1 MLYILDYYTTP
12 RLVYVVLHYYDD
24 SLRILAVLAIVS
36 AQSEQ
41 CSQPLGNGDQTE
53 YTRTNDD
60 LFLLDVDHPAQ
71 CDGTVDSL
79 SYCVYRPSMRS
90 NNPNHQAFVAL
101 FRPNSSNVN
110 LYTRVSPFTT
120 LSQPDDD
127 IGNNG
132 FFGCFTCEISE
143 DISPLLV
150 QAGDVLG
157 VCQIE
162 PGGITRILN
171 VVGTAAPNSSPL
183 YAISANDD
191 CMTSEISSTVRLQD
205 LTRMENYALQV
216 YANIGE
222 EIWVLKLVM

>member
-1 MLYILDYYTTP
+1 MS
-12 RLVYVVLHYYDD
+12 DD

-71 CDGTVDSL
+71 CDGTVESL
-79 SYCVYRPSMRS
+79 SYCVYRPSMRN

-101 FRPNSSNVN
+101 FRPNSSDV
-110 LYTRVSPFTT
+110 YTRVSPFTT
-120 LSQPDDD
+120 LSQSDND
-127 IGNNG
+127 IGNSG
-132 FFGCFTCEISE
+132 FFGCFTCEIPE

-162 PGGITRILN
+162 PDGSTRILN

-183 YAISANDD
+183 YATSANDD
-191 CMTSEISSTVRLQD
+191 CMTSELSSNVRLQD
-205 LTRMENYALQV
+205 LTIMESYALQV

-222 EIWVLKLVM
+222 EI